1 VHSPTGAPE
10 TTARR
15 APDGGPG
22 RSESDRAIAPAGELI
37 RTDNLSKRY
46 GGVVG
51 LSGLTVTIP
60 TGNIA
65 LVGPNGA
72 GKSTFLRLLLG
83 LLEPSAGTARVL
95 GQAITARNARLRE
108 QVGYM
113 PEHDCLIP
121 TMTGVGFVAYMGRL
135 SGLPKSQAFGRAHDV
150 LQFVGLR
157 EERYR
162 KISEYSVGM
171 RQRVKLAQAI
181 VHDPALTLLDEP
193 TAGLDPTGRTEML
206 GLLKALSATPGRS
219 LVLST
224 HLLPDVEGLCDY
236 LVVLND
242 GRLLAA
248 APTRDILSVSTRE
261 IVVRV
266 KGDLP
271 RFVAALGARGLT
283 TFPARHEV
291 RLERPPGGE
300 KVLFDVAAESGC
312 QIRYLGPAT
321 SSIEELF
328 LQLVPGGTAGGA
340 R

>member
-1 VHSPTGAPE
+1 VSPGRTAE
-10 TTARR
+10 TAR
-15 APDGGPG
+15 
-22 RSESDRAIAPAGELI
+22 ELI
-37 RTDNLSKRY
+37 RTDALTKRY

-51 LSGLTVTIP
+51 LSGLSVTIP
-60 TGNIA
+60 PGNIA

-83 LLEPSAGTARVL
+83 LLEPSSGTARVL
-95 GQAITARNARLRE
+95 GQEITSGNVQLRE

-121 TMTGVGFVAYMGRL
+121 TLTGVGFVAYMGRL

-193 TAGLDPTGRTEML
+193 TAGLDPTGRAEML

-248 APTRDILSVSTRE
+248 APTREILSVSTRE
-261 IVVRV
+261 LVIRV
-266 KGDLP
+266 KGDLA
-271 RFVAALGARGLT
+271 RFVAALTERGLT
-283 TFPARHEV
+283 PHAARHEV
-291 RLERPPGGE
+291 RLERPSGGE
-300 KVLFDVAAESGC
+300 RVLFDAAAASGC

-321 SSIEELF
+321 NSIEELF
-328 LQLVPGGTAGGA
+328 LQLVPGGAGGRA
-340 R
+340 P

>member
-1 VHSPTGAPE
+1 M
-10 TTARR
+10 
-15 APDGGPG
+15 D
-22 RSESDRAIAPAGELI
+22 LI
-37 RTDNLSKRY
+37 RTDSLTKRY
-46 GGVVG
+46 GSIVG

-60 TGNIA
+60 TGTIA

-83 LLEPSAGTARVL
+83 LLEPTQGTAQVL
-95 GQAITARNARLRE
+95 GQEITRQGVALRE

-121 TMTGVGFVAYMGRL
+121 AMTGIGFVAYMGRL

-193 TAGLDPTGRTEML
+193 TAGLDPTGRAEML
-206 GLLKALSATPGRS
+206 ALLKVLSDTKDRS

-224 HLLPDVEGLCDY
+224 HLLPDVEGLCDF

-248 APTRDILSVSTRE
+248 APTKEILSGDARE
-261 IVVRV
+261 LVLRV
-266 KGDLP
+266 KGDLA
-271 RFVAALGARGLT
+271 RFVLALGHHGVSAR
-283 TFPARHEV
+283 PARHEV
-291 RLERPPGGE
+291 RIDRPVGGE
-300 KVLFDVAAESGC
+300 RVLFEAAAEAEC

-321 SSIEELF
+321 RSIEELF
-328 LQLVPGGTAGGA
+328 LQLVPGGTRVAPP
-340 R
+340 

>member
-1 VHSPTGAPE
+1 V
-10 TTARR
+10 
-15 APDGGPG
+15 D
-22 RSESDRAIAPAGELI
+22 LI
-37 RTDNLSKRY
+37 RTEALTKRY
-46 GGVVG
+46 GTIVG

-60 TGNIA
+60 PGTIA

-83 LLEPSAGTARVL
+83 LLEPSAGAAQVL
-95 GQAITARNARLRE
+95 GQDITRGGVALRE

-121 TMTGVGFVAYMGRL
+121 SMTGVGFVAYMGRL

-193 TAGLDPTGRTEML
+193 TAGLDPTGRAEML
-206 GLLKALSATPGRS
+206 DLLKVLGATKDRS

-248 APTRDILSVSTRE
+248 APTKEILSRDTRE
-261 IVVRV
+261 LVLRI

-271 RFVAALGARGLT
+271 KFVAALGRHGVPAR
-283 TFPARHEV
+283 PARHEV
-291 RLERPPGGE
+291 RIDRPSAGER
-300 KVLFDVAAESGC
+300 VLFEAAAEADC

-328 LQLVPGGTAGGA
+328 LQLVPGGAGGA
-340 R
+340 AA

>member
-1 VHSPTGAPE
+1 V
-10 TTARR
+10 
-15 APDGGPG
+15 D
-22 RSESDRAIAPAGELI
+22 LI
-37 RTDNLSKRY
+37 QAQSLTKHY
-46 GGVVG
+46 AGVVG
-51 LSGLTVTIP
+51 LSDLTVKIP
-60 TGNIA
+60 AGTIA

-83 LLEPSAGTARVL
+83 LLEPTAGSATIL
-95 GQAITARNARLRE
+95 GEDVALRGVELRE
-108 QVGYM
+108 RVGYM

-121 TMTGVGFVAYMGRL
+121 AMTGVGFVAYMARL

-162 KISEYSVGM
+162 RIAEYSVGM

-181 VHDPALTLLDEP
+181 VHDPPLALLDEP
-193 TAGLDPTGRTEML
+193 TAGLDPTGRAEML
-206 GLLKALSATPGRS
+206 GLLKALSATKDRS

-236 LVVLND
+236 LVVLNG

-248 APTRDILSVSTRE
+248 APTKEILSVDSRE
-261 IVVRV
+261 LVVRV

-271 RFVAALGARGLT
+271 RFVAALGQRGVT
-283 TFPARHEV
+283 THPARHEV
-291 RLERPPGGE
+291 RVERPTGGE
-300 KVLFDVAAESGC
+300 QVIFQAAAEADC

-321 SSIEELF
+321 RSIEELF
-328 LQLVPGGTAGGA
+328 LRMVPAEPGGAT
-340 R
+340 

>member
-1 VHSPTGAPE
+1 V
-10 TTARR
+10 
-15 APDGGPG
+15 D
-22 RSESDRAIAPAGELI
+22 LI
-37 RTDNLSKRY
+37 RTDSLTKRY
-46 GGVVG
+46 GSIVG

-60 TGNIA
+60 TGTIA

-83 LLEPSAGTARVL
+83 LLEPTQGTAQVL
-95 GQAITARNARLRE
+95 GQEITRQGVALRE

-121 TMTGVGFVAYMGRL
+121 AMTGIGFVAYMGRL

-193 TAGLDPTGRTEML
+193 TAGLDPTGRAEML
-206 GLLKALSATPGRS
+206 ALLKVLSDTKDRS

-224 HLLPDVEGLCDY
+224 HLLPDVEGLCDF

-248 APTRDILSVSTRE
+248 APTKEILSGDARE
-261 IVVRV
+261 LVLRV
-266 KGDLP
+266 KGDLA
-271 RFVAALGARGLT
+271 RFVLALGHHGVSAR
-283 TFPARHEV
+283 PARHEV
-291 RLERPPGGE
+291 RIDRPVGGE
-300 KVLFDVAAESGC
+300 RVLFEAAAEAEC

-321 SSIEELF
+321 RSIEELF
-328 LQLVPGGTAGGA
+328 LQLVPGGTRVAPP
-340 R
+340 

>member
-1 VHSPTGAPE
+1 MEGNDPSVRPQPHK
-10 TTARR
+10 
-15 APDGGPG
+15 G
-22 RSESDRAIAPAGELI
+22 RVELMDLI
-37 RTDNLSKRY
+37 RTDGLSKRY
-46 GGVVG
+46 GTIVG
-51 LSGLTVTIP
+51 LSGLTVAVPPGT
-60 TGNIA
+60 IA

-95 GQAITARNARLRE
+95 GQDVTDRGVALRE

-121 TMTGVGFVAYMGRL
+121 TMTGIGFVAYMGRL
-135 SGLPKSQAFGRAHDV
+135 SGLPKNQAFGRAHDV

-193 TAGLDPTGRTEML
+193 TAGLDPTGRAEML
-206 GLLKALSATPGRS
+206 ALLKVLSATKDRS

-248 APTRDILSVSTRE
+248 APTKEILARGRSE
-261 IVVRV
+261 LVVRV

-271 RFVAALGARGLT
+271 RFVAALSQHGVAVRS
-283 TFPARHEV
+283 ARHEV
-291 RLERPPGGE
+291 RIDRPSAGER
-300 KVLFDVAAESGC
+300 VLFEAAAEAEC

-328 LQLVPGGTAGGA
+328 LQLVPGGTSGA
-340 R
+340 PA